1 MGPLSQ
7 HSYDNF
13 ARPSNDFA
21 ESGTGFANEKYGT
34 IRLRGNDARYYSQP
48 STPRSPTAMPSQQ
61 RHRNDTSANNGT
73 RGDGLN
79 EVDHMLRNLSNELDA
94 MLLPGSRLI
103 SQ

>member
-1 MGPLSQ
+1 M
-7 HSYDNF
+7 
-13 ARPSNDFA
+13 A
-21 ESGTGFANEKYGT
+21 KC
-34 IRLRGNDARYYSQP
+34 
-48 STPRSPTAMPSQQ
+48 
-61 RHRNDTSANNGT
+61 RHRNDMSANNGT